1 MSPARSSSPEA
12 TAGAPGVGALD
23 ALAERLLAAAPHLRV
38 APVASGPEREALFRL
53 RRRHVVERGW
63 ARPEDLT
70 GGLER
75 DRYDE
80 DAVHV
85 AAYDADVLVGTV
97 RLVLPSPGC
106 RLPVEADFG
115 LDVEPR
121 GAVVEAGRL
130 VVADAY
136 RGDPAHRA
144 WGALFG
150 RAWLE
155 TRAAGYRVLAGAA
168 SPGMVA
174 RLRALGLPFEILGP
188 TRRHWN
194 QDHHPVR
201 LDPATGDHPGWYG
214 DGAPPLT
221 APA

>member
-12 TAGAPGVGALD
+12 PADAPGVVALD
-23 ALAERLLAAAPHLRV
+23 ALAERLIAAAPHLRV
-38 APVASGPEREALFRL
+38 VRVPRGPAREALFRL
-53 RRRHVVERGW
+53 RNRHVVERGW
-63 ARPEDLT
+63 ARPDDLP

-75 DRYDE
+75 DAYD
-80 DAVHV
+80 DAAVHV

-97 RLVLPSPGC
+97 RLVLPAPG
-106 RLPVEADFG
+106 RPLPVEADFG
-115 LDVEPR
+115 LVVDPR

-155 TRAAGYRVLAGAA
+155 TRAAGYRLLA
-168 SPGMVA
+168 
-174 RLRALGLPFEILGP
+174 
-188 TRRHWN
+188 
-194 QDHHPVR
+194 
-201 LDPATGDHPGWYG
+201 
-214 DGAPPLT
+214 
-221 APA
+221 